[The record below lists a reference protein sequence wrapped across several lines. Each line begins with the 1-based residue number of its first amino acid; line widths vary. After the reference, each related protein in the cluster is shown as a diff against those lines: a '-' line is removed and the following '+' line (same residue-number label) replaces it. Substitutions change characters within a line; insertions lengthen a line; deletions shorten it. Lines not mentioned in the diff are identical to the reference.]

1 MILVRLTASAVVL
14 WIFIMFLAY
23 FQDNNQDIITM
34 CISSKKAYICTNC
47 KKQGHSIETCWS
59 KGGGKEGKIAKKLSE
74 KAYSDI
80 WGLSRH
86 LTNDKK
92 LY

>member
-1 MILVRLTASAVVL
+1 MGTSL
-14 WIFIMFLAY
+14 
-23 FQDNNQDIITM
+23 
-34 CISSKKAYICTNC
+34 KKVHTYTNC

-74 KAYSDI
+74 KAYSNI

-86 LTNDKK
+86 LTNDKMLYYVLFVENYSRELVIYLMSSKDQVFMKYK
-92 LY
+92 L